1 MRILK
6 VAISMKKIK
15 LVLIGGGTGLSV
27 LARGLKKF
35 PIDITCIVTV
45 ADDGGSTGK
54 IRHEMD
60 IPAPGDVR
68 NVLAALSDVEPTLEQ
83 LFQYRFEEDKIS
95 GHSLGNLLIA
105 AMTNITDDFGHAVK
119 ELSRILNIKGQVIP
133 STISSV
139 SLNAEMEDGEIV
151 AGESNIPSKHKKI
164 SRVFLEPAD
173 VEPMDEA
180 VEALLEADL
189 IVMGPGSL
197 YTSVISNLCVK
208 GIAKAIVESQAKKL
222 YVSNIM
228 TQPGETDGY
237 SVNDHVE
244 AIHQQ
249 LGENVI
255 DFVIANEITFS
266 NEIIE
271 KYKEKGAQPVY
282 YDAHELEE
290 NGIKLV
296 TGEDLAQVSEN
307 HHVRHCNEVL
317 ADMIYDIAL
326 EEISTI
332 QFNPDQIKRY

>member
-1 MRILK
+1 
-6 VAISMKKIK
+6 MKQIKI
-15 LVLIGGGTGLSV
+15 VLIGGGTGLSV

-105 AMTNITDDFGHAVK
+105 AMTNITDDFGHAIK
-119 ELSRILNIKGQVIP
+119 ELSRILNIKGRVIP

-139 SLNAEMEDGEIV
+139 SLNAVMEDGEIV
-151 AGESNIPSKHKKI
+151 VGESNIPSKHKKI
-164 SRVFLEPAD
+164 SRVFLEPANA
-173 VEPMDEA
+173 EPMDEA

-189 IVMGPGSL
+189 IVLGPGSL

-208 GIAKAIVESQAKKL
+208 GIANAIVKSEAKKL

-237 SVNDHVE
+237 SVLDHID

-249 LGENVI
+249 LGHHVI

-266 NEIIE
+266 NDILE
-271 KYKEKGAQPVY
+271 KYEQKGARPVY
-282 YDAHELEE
+282 YDAGELIKS
-290 NGIKLV
+290 GIKLV
-296 TGEDLAQVSEN
+296 TGKGLAQISEN
-307 HHVRHCNEVL
+307 HHVRHCNGVL

-332 QFNPDQIKRY
+332 EFDPNRIKHRRKR